1 MPLYAPP
8 TQDFLQKTL
17 DAQLLTGVTASAT
30 LNNTTGL
37 VNLPGVMIID
47 RINSNNVETPSAREV
62 IAYSGTSGST
72 VTTLSRGLA
81 GTTDQDH
88 AVSAIVEF
96 VPDIIWADS
105 IYDALAN
112 LVNTTTLAIDSTK
125 ITAGVSAASDTAA
138 GKVELATTAE
148 TTTGTDA
155 TRAVTPDGL
164 HDMTSLSGA
173 AWFLDEDTMTSNS
186 DTKVPSQQSTKAYVD
201 TQIAGISS
209 NTDGWITS
217 SDTWVYASASTFTI
231 AGVDRTTTFTKGT
244 RLKFTNS
251 GTKYAVVVSSSFSTN
266 TTVTIAVNTDYVIA
280 NTTISSPYYSYAA
293 NPQGYPGFF
302 TFTPTYTGFSA
313 DPTMVCT
320 FYVVGNRCT
329 AIYGFSSVGTSN
341 ATSLTMTLPF
351 PAVNTQA
358 VTVLG
363 RSYDNGAEQTA
374 GQGTIGTGTPTV
386 LTCYKGA
393 SGLAWTGSGNK
404 FWEGQVTYKF

>member
-37 VNLPGVMIID
+37 ANLPGVMIID
-47 RINSNNVETPSAREV
+47 RINTNNVETPSAREV
-62 IAYSGTSGST
+62 IAYSGTSGAT
-72 VTTLSRGLA
+72 VTTLTRGLA

-96 VPDIIWADS
+96 TPDVIWADS

-266 TTVTIAVNTDYVIA
+266 TTVTIAVNTDYTIA
-280 NTTISSPYYSYAA
+280 NAAISSPYYSYAA
-293 NPQGYPGFF
+293 SPQGYPTWY
-302 TFTPTYTGFSA
+302 TFATTYAGFSA
-313 DPTMVCT
+313 NPTQVTRFSILGSQCT
-320 FYVVGNRCT
+320 VLFGAHNE
-329 AIYGFSSVGTSN
+329 GTSN
-341 ATSLTMTLPF
+341 ATTLTMTVPVASIASG
-351 PAVNTQA
+351 PPIMVTGRAV
-358 VTVLG
+358 
-363 RSYDNGAEQTA
+363 DNGGEN
-374 GQGTIGTGTPTV
+374 IGMASLPANTTT
-386 LTCYKGA
+386 LTCSKTTNG
-393 SGLAWTGSGNK
+393 SAWTSSGSKAWQGVVSYQ
-404 FWEGQVTYKF
+404 F